1 MDVLD
6 RTGALDYAR
15 DRAVAESESGA
26 TALASLPPSPHK
38 ENLLELA
45 SFAARRTY

>member
-1 MDVLD
+1 MDVLA

-15 DRAVAESESGA
+15 RCAVRESE
-26 TALASLPPSPHK
+26 TAAACVTDLPPSPHR
-38 ENLLELA
+38 ESLLELA